1 MTASVLLRNARTSAG
16 LTQAQLARRLGV
28 GQPVVARLE
37 SGSANP
43 TVETLD
49 RALHATGCRL
59 TLAAEPYRPAVDES
73 LIRKHLD
80 LTPSQRVEA
89 LESMYEEG
97 RQLAQAGQRA
107 RGELA

>member
-28 GQPVVARLE
+28 AQPVVARLE

-49 RALHATGCRL
+49 RALHATGRRL
-59 TLAAEPYRPAVDES
+59 TLATEPYRPAVDER